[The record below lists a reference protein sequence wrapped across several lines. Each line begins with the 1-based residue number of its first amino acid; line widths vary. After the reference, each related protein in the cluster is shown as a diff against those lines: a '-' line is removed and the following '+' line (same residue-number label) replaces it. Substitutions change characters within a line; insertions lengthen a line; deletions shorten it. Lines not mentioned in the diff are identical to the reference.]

1 MTASETAAA
10 VAPADDCE
18 LVRRAQLGDTKA
30 REELARRHRRSVF
43 VLALQLT
50 GSHDDALDVSQDA
63 LLRFFS
69 KLNRFDST
77 RPVRPWL
84 FTIARNRARDIW
96 RRRKILRARSLI
108 SDNEDG
114 FSYDIVDP
122 SADPHQDLETT
133 ELRHRLWRAL
143 GVLSES
149 KREILVL
156 RDYHDLS
163 YVEMADVLGIPT
175 GTVMSR
181 LHGARKAL
189 RDAYLEQQ
197 GGQGG

>member
-1 MTASETAAA
+1 MTANEAAA
-10 VAPADDCE
+10 AAAPVDDHE
-18 LVRRAQLGDTKA
+18 LVRRAQHGETEA
-30 REELARRHRRSVF
+30 CEELARRHRRSVF

-50 GSHDDALDVSQDA
+50 GSQDDALDISQDA

-84 FTIARNRARDIW
+84 FTIVRNRARDIW
-96 RRRKILRARSLI
+96 RRRKTRRAKPLI
-108 SDNEDG
+108 SDGEEG

-122 SADPHQDLETT
+122 TADPHQDLEST